1 MQKKIIHTI
10 ILYYLNNFFS
20 YTYGH
25 IKLLDMITYI
35 HTTLSNKNTYRSKN
49 KNNLTKYLK

>member
-49 KNNLTKYLK
+49 KNNLTKYL